1 MPMDPQNEALAQ
13 RCESVADAALAAVDW
28 TGLAAAEVREDGP
41 VLARD
46 LRRAAL
52 RARKLAGAARR
63 PMCVSVFGPSQ
74 QGKSYLIASLARK
87 PPAPTTIRFAGET
100 RLFNRDINPDGGKES
115 TGLVTRFT
123 VRPVEGLP
131 GMPVV
136 CRMLSETDI
145 VKIMANAFMEDFD
158 RDTVQP
164 LDAAQVEAVL
174 ARLRP
179 RAARQPVGR
188 LSEDDVY
195 DLFEYFERY
204 FLNHP
209 AHLALK
215 PAPWRE
221 IEALAPRLATPDRA
235 ELYGLLWNA
244 TPTMTATAL
253 KLIQAL
259 ESLGFPEEACCPMA
273 AVEPKAASII
283 DVETMS
289 SLGKGDGDTV
299 AVATRAGRRA
309 ELPRAVLTAV
319 VAELQLQLEER
330 PFDFFDHTDLLDFP
344 GARGREKYNAA
355 KAEEVARTDLFML
368 LRRGKVAY
376 LYQRYLA
383 EQELTSMLL
392 CLKHSNQEVRTVPA
406 MVRDWIDGTHGA
418 TPQARQGRDVAL
430 FLVLTM
436 FDMEFEV
443 KGGAE
448 DSVERWSTR
457 LKTTIFEFLGLG
469 HDWPAE
475 WTPGRAFANTF
486 WLRNPEVKNKG
497 LLDYDEGGREVGFRE
512 PGRVAE
518 LRANFLANP
527 DVQRHFADPERAWEA
542 GMALNDGGIG
552 LIAERLRPVCN
563 PQTKREQV
571 RAALAAQAGAIAASL
586 RPYYVSSDVEA
597 ELQKRLAE
605 ARGVAMGLTEAAK
618 RQAFGLLLSELQ
630 VRGEAVAD
638 VFRAALLTVGDDPVA
653 VRGPV
658 GTVSDADE
666 LDQGLA
672 DIFGDAPAAPAA
684 QKPAGADA
692 PAPAPAQM
700 RDVAD
705 VLAEAALAHWLE
717 GLHRF
722 AARADLPPLFGME
735 REAAA
740 SLTGQLATAARRLGL
755 RQRIARAIRDNA
767 SFHERAG
774 DQLAKRVLV
783 AEREINEFVYALG
796 ARDLPPER
804 RPTVAGRPVFTRT
817 KPVPEQ
823 WPELAE
829 RPAAFEREIYLDW
842 VASYRRLV
850 EDNARA
856 AAGLVGD
863 QALNER
869 LGQLLGALGRA
880 AA

>member
-1 MPMDPQNEALAQ
+1 MDGAVLVDAENEALAK
-13 RCESVADAALAAVDW
+13 RCEAVADAALGAVEW
-28 TGLAAAEVREDGP
+28 VGLAAGEVREEGP

-46 LRRAAL
+46 LRRASL

-74 QGKSYLIASLARK
+74 QGKSYLIASLARRA
-87 PPAPTTIRFAGET
+87 PAPTTIRFGAET

-115 TGLVTRFT
+115 TGLVTRFS
-123 VRPVEGLP
+123 VRAVNGLP

-158 RDTVQP
+158 RDTVKP
-164 LDAAQVEAVL
+164 LEPAQIEATL

-179 RAARQPVGR
+179 KASREVAGP
-188 LSEDDVY
+188 LTEDDIY

-209 AHLALK
+209 THLALK
-215 PAPWRE
+215 PAHWRE
-221 IEALAPRLATPDRA
+221 IETLAPRLPIPDRA

-259 ESLGFPEEACCPMA
+259 EKLGFPDEACCPMA
-273 AVEPKAASII
+273 AVEPKASSII

-289 SLGKGDGDTV
+289 SLGKGDGDPV
-299 AVATRAGRRA
+299 PVATRAGRRA

-319 VAELQLQLEER
+319 VAELQLQLDER

-355 KAEEVARTDLFML
+355 KAEEVAQTDLFML

-406 MVRDWIDGTHGA
+406 MVRDWIDATHGA
-418 TPQARQGRDVAL
+418 TPERRQGRDVAL

-475 WTPGRAFANTF
+475 WAPGTPFGNTF

-497 LLDYDEGGREVGFRE
+497 LLDYDADDREAGFRE
-512 PGRVAE
+512 PGRMAE
-518 LRANFLANP
+518 LKANFLANP
-527 DVQRHFADPERAWEA
+527 DVRRHFADPERAWEA

-563 PQTKREQV
+563 PETKRAQV
-571 RAALAAQAGAIAASL
+571 RGALALQAGAMAASL

-605 ARGVAMGLTEAAK
+605 ARGVAASLGEAAK
-618 RQAFGLLLSELQ
+618 RQAFGLLLGELQ
-630 VRGEAVAD
+630 VSVEALAE
-638 VFRAALLTVGDDPVA
+638 VFRAAQFQVSDDPMA
-653 VRGPV
+653 VRMPV
-658 GTVSDADE
+658 GTASEESD
-666 LDQGLA
+666 LDRA
-672 DIFGDAPAAPAA
+672 VDDIFGDAPAAPPRQDPAA
-684 QKPAGADA
+684 EAA
-692 PAPAPAQM
+692 PRP
-700 RDVAD
+700 RDMAD

-717 GLHRF
+717 RLHRF
-722 AARADLPPLFGME
+722 AAREDLLPLFGMD

-740 SLTGQLATAARRLGL
+740 SLTGQLATASRRVGL
-755 RQRIARAIRDNA
+755 RQRVADAIRRDGA
-767 SFHERAG
+767 FHERLG
-774 DQLAKRVLV
+774 DQLAKRVLL
-783 AEREINEFVYALG
+783 AEGQINEFVYALG

-804 RPTVAGRPVFTRT
+804 RPQVAGRAVFTRT
-817 KPVPEQ
+817 RPAPDQ

-829 RPAAFEREIYLDW
+829 RPAAFEREIYVDW

-850 EDNARA
+850 EENARA

-863 QALNER
+863 PALNER
-869 LGQLLGALGRA
+869 LGRVLQALAPA
-880 AA
+880 A